1 MHVFVVVARRLR
13 RFGGGRLWKA
23 RFPYLPKP
31 FGNFHEKV
39 DRMNNVFHLTQV
51 RFVYAFVTTP
61 KFKMVA
67 QISPWIAYNWWLFVN
82 GTCASTGNFQR
93 EKRATFPK
101 LHLFPGTF
109 QWNALKTCVS
119 LNIPTRIS
127 GISWLMESAQDNDF
141 LFLNFDTFLSKNSPK
156 FVELNEIEQTRLSLK
171 QRELTF

>member
-1 MHVFVVVARRLR
+1 MLFCACLCRRCTTTTTWNFLI
-13 RFGGGRLWKA
+13 A
-23 RFPYLPKP
+23 RFVEDVCRRHD
-31 FGNFHEKV
+31 FHIYQNLSEISMK
-39 DRMNNVFHLTQV
+39 RSIEWITSLTQV

-67 QISPWIAYNWWLFVN
+67 QISPWVAYNWWLFVN
-82 GTCASTGNFQR
+82 GTCTSTANFQR

-127 GISWLMESAQDNDF
+127 GISWLIESAQDNDF
-141 LFLNFDTFLSKNSPK
+141 LFLNFDKFLWKNSPK
-156 FVELNEIEQTRLSLK
+156 FVELNEIE
-171 QRELTF
+171 